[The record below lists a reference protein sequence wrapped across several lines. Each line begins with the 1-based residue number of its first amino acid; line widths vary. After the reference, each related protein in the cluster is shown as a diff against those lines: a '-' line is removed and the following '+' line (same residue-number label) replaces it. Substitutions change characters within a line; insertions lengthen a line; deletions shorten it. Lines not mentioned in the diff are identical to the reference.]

1 VIDTQLVKSFYNET
15 YIERYG
21 SVSESTVKFTWALTT
36 ALFIPGG
43 MFGSFLGGWLA
54 DVIGRSLTRHDI
66 TRLHCPSHPSTH
78 NTSTHCPYSLR
89 GKTTLGLLSYLKLNI
104 AHFSCETVSK
114 FMLNYL
120 SFNTSI

>member
-1 VIDTQLVKSFYNET
+1 MIDTQLVKSFYNET

-66 TRLHCPSHPSTH
+66 TTLSVS
-78 NTSTHCPYSLR
+78 SVYSQHFHTLPLQSSR
-89 GKTTLGLLSYLKLNI
+89 KDNIKPTTSYLKLNI